1 MVSEAPCQ
9 FSNMISWTPLGLT
22 LSPVIPWQ
30 NWEEGGRQEGEG
42 AVRRRKKLS
51 KAKKSQTSLGWWGL
65 LAVGGGGGREFC
77 QGGYISA
84 VG

>member
-1 MVSEAPCQ
+1 M
-9 FSNMISWTPLGLT
+9 
-22 LSPVIPWQ
+22 IPWQ

-51 KAKKSQTSLGWWGL
+51 KAKKEPDFFGVVGF
-65 LAVGGGGGREFC
+65 VGGGGGEFC

-84 VG
+84 AG

>member
-1 MVSEAPCQ
+1 M
-9 FSNMISWTPLGLT
+9 
-22 LSPVIPWQ
+22 IPWQ

-51 KAKKSQTSLGWWGL
+51 KAEKEPDFFGVVGF
-65 LAVGGGGGREFC
+65 VGGWAGGAEFC

-84 VG
+84 AG